1 MGTELLGAELLGK
14 VAVVTGG
21 SSGIG
26 LGIAHRLA
34 ARGCHVVL
42 IGRNQKALDDAAAEM
57 NGTAFRTDVTDADG
71 LREVAEAIKAR
82 FGRLDILIN
91 NAGIGPVARM
101 ADMTRADWAWIIDTN
116 LWSVINGL
124 DAFLPL
130 LWANPEPSYILNTSS
145 ISGMFTGPTIGGYAA
160 TKYAVV
166 AMSETLAAEM
176 AQAGGKTSVSVFLPG
191 PVRSNIHESDRNR
204 PQDLDGQLK
213 SMRLE
218 DAEGFENVTIPWM
231 DADDAGE
238 IAVSAMLAGTL
249 YIWTHPEGTAP
260 ISARFRAIEQ
270 SIKDSKAG

>member
-1 MGTELLGAELLGK
+1 MAGELQDK

-26 LGIAHRLA
+26 RGIAHRLA

-42 IGRNQKALDDAAAEM
+42 IGRNPKALDEAAAEM
-57 NGTAFRTDVTDADG
+57 SGTAFRVDVTDAG
-71 LREVAEAIKAR
+71 ELQQVAGEIQDR

-91 NAGIGPVARM
+91 NAGIGPLARM
-101 ADMTRADWAWIIDTN
+101 AEMTRSDWAWIIDTN
-116 LWSVINGL
+116 IWSVINGL

-130 LWANPEPSYILNTSS
+130 LQANPDPSYILNTAS
-145 ISGMFTGPTIGGYAA
+145 ISGMFTAPTIGGYAA

-191 PVRSNIHESDRNR
+191 PVRSNIHESERNR
-204 PQDLDGQLK
+204 PQSLGDGQLK

-231 DADDAGE
+231 DADEAGE
-238 IAVSAMLAGTL
+238 IAVSAMLAGEL
-249 YIWTHPEGTAP
+249 YIWTHPEGTVP
-260 ISARFRAIEQ
+260 ILARFRAIEQ
-270 SIKDSKAG
+270 SIDDSKAG

>member
-1 MGTELLGAELLGK
+1 MTEELSGK
-14 VAVVTGG
+14 IAVVTGG

-26 LGIAHRLA
+26 RGIAHRLA

-42 IGRNQKALDDAAAEM
+42 IGRNQVALDEAASEM
-57 NGTAFRTDVTDADG
+57 NGTAFQTDVTDVAG
-71 LREVAEAIKAR
+71 LQRVAGEIEAR
-82 FGRLDILIN
+82 FGRLDILVN
-91 NAGIGPVARM
+91 NAGIGPLARM

-116 LWSVINGL
+116 IWSVINGL

-130 LWANPEPSYILNTSS
+130 LQANPDPSYILNTSS
-145 ISGMFTGPTIGGYAA
+145 ISGMFTAPTIGGYAA

-191 PVRSNIHESDRNR
+191 PVRSNIHESARNR
-204 PQDLDGQLK
+204 PQGLGDGQLK
-213 SMRLE
+213 SIRLE

-231 DADDAGE
+231 EADEAGE
-238 IAVSAMLAGTL
+238 IAVKAMLAGNL
-249 YIWTHPEGTAP
+249 YIWTHPDGLAP
-260 ISARFRAIEQ
+260 VYDRFRAIEQ

>member
-1 MGTELLGAELLGK
+1 MGAELLGK

-57 NGTAFRTDVTDADG
+57 NGTGFQTDVTDADG
-71 LREVAEAIKAR
+71 LRQVAEAIKGR
-82 FGRLDILIN
+82 FGRLDILVN
-91 NAGIGPVARM
+91 NAGVGPVARM

-130 LWANPEPSYILNTSS
+130 LQANTDPSYILNTSS

-176 AQAGGKTSVSVFLPG
+176 AQTGGKTNVSVFLPG
-191 PVRSNIHESDRNR
+191 PVRSNIHDSDRNR
-204 PQDLDGQLK
+204 PADLGGGQLK

-218 DAEGFENVTIPWM
+218 DAEGFANVSIPWM
-231 DADDAGE
+231 NADDAGE
-238 IAVSAMLAGTL
+238 IAVSAMLAGKL

-260 ISARFRAIEQ
+260 ISARFRTIEQ
-270 SIKDSKAG
+270 SIEDSKAG